1 MLEYL
6 QKIGKALM
14 LPIAVL
20 PAAALLLRLG
30 VLFSGGDA
38 GQGFPGLAVDT
49 PLLAVWKVMA
59 LAGDTVFGALPILF
73 AVGVAVG
80 LTEGSGV
87 AALGGTV
94 GILILNAI
102 NKQGSI
108 SDILNAT
115 PDAAP
120 LKMGVFG
127 GIIIGVVA
135 AWAYNNYKDMKLPS
149 YLGFFAGR
157 RFVPIIT
164 ALASVGVGIVAA
176 VVWPPIGAAIQS
188 FGDAIVTMGAI
199 GLILYGFANRMLLL
213 VGLHHILNTF
223 VWFQLGSFTKADGT
237 VVNGDLNRFF
247 AGDPTAG
254 PFMAGWFVVMMFGL
268 PAAAYAIYQ
277 AADKSE
283 KKATGSIMGS
293 AGFTSFLTGITEP
306 IEFSFAYAA
315 PALFAVH
322 GLLAG
327 VALAICAQLDW
338 VQGFGFSAGLIDYL
352 LNFTLASNA
361 SAGGSTGPLGIL
373 GLGVVFAALYYVLFA
388 AVIKSQNLAT
398 PGRTPVKGKAKGRR

>member
-1 MLEYL
+1 MMEYL

-135 AWAYNNYKDMKLPS
+135 AWAYNNYKDVKLPS

-157 RFVPIIT
+157 RFVPIVT

-176 VVWPPIGAAIQS
+176 VVWPPIGQAIQS

-283 KKATGSIMGS
+283 KKATGSIMAS

-388 AVIKSQNLAT
+388 AVIRTQNLAT
-398 PGRTPVKGKAKGRR
+398 PGRTPVKGKGRR

>member
-1 MLEYL
+1 MFEQL
-6 QKIGKALM
+6 QKVGKALM

-20 PAAALLLRLG
+20 PAAALLLRFG
-30 VLFSGGDA
+30 VLLSGD
-38 GQGFPGLAVDT
+38 L
-49 PLLAVWKVMA
+49 KVADGTALTVIWNMMT
-59 LAGDTVFGALPILF
+59 LAGDAVFGNLALLF

-80 LTEGSGV
+80 LTEGAGV
-87 AALGGTV
+87 AALGAVV
-94 GILILNAI
+94 GYQILAKINGVGSLIDVLNKVESPAKV
-102 NKQGSI
+102 NMS
-108 SDILNAT
+108 
-115 PDAAP
+115 
-120 LKMGVFG
+120 VFG

-135 AWAYNNYKDMKLPS
+135 SWAYNNYKDAKLPS

-157 RFVPIIT
+157 RFVPIVT
-164 ALASVGVGIVAA
+164 AFASLAVAIVAGF
-176 VVWPPIGAAIQS
+176 VWPPIGQLIS
-188 FGDAIVTMGAI
+188 NLGTWIVGAGAI
-199 GLILYGFANRMLLL
+199 GLIIYGLANRMLLL

-223 VWFQLGSFTKADGT
+223 FWFQLGEYTKADGT
-237 VVNGDLNRFF
+237 VVTGDLNRFF

-254 PFMAGWFVVMMFGL
+254 AFMAGWFVVMMFGL

-277 AADKSE
+277 AADKTE
-283 KKATGSIMGS
+283 KKSTGSIMGS

-361 SAGGSTGPLGIL
+361 STGGSTGPLGIL
-373 GLGVVFAALYYVLFA
+373 GLGVVFAAIYYVMFA
-388 AVIKSQNLAT
+388 HVIRTQNLAT
-398 PGRTPVKGKAKGRR
+398 PGRTPVKKGRR

>member
-1 MLEYL
+1 
-6 QKIGKALM
+6 M

-38 GQGFPGLAVDT
+38 GQGFAGIATDT

-80 LTEGSGV
+80 LTEGAGV
-87 AALGGTV
+87 AALGATT

-102 NKQGSI
+102 NAKGSI
-108 SDILNAT
+108 SDILNST

-127 GIIIGVVA
+127 GIVIGVVA
-135 AWAYNNYKDMKLPS
+135 AWAYNNFKDVKLPS

-157 RFVPIIT
+157 RFVPIVT
-164 ALASVGVGIVAA
+164 AFSSVVVGIVAA
-176 VVWPPIGAAIQS
+176 VIWPPIGQVIQN
-188 FGDAIVTMGAI
+188 FGTAIVGMGAI
-199 GLILYGFANRMLLL
+199 GLILYGLANRMLLL
-213 VGLHHILNTF
+213 VGLHHILNTYF
-223 VWFQLGSFTKADGT
+223 WFQYGDFTKADGT
-237 VVNGDLNRFF
+237 VVHGDLTRFF
-247 AGDPTAG
+247 AGDHTAG
-254 PFMAGWFVVMMFGL
+254 IFMAGWFVVMMFGL
-268 PAAAYAIYQ
+268 PAAAYAIYN
-277 AADKSE
+277 AADSKEKSS
-283 KKATGSIMGS
+283 TGSIMAS

-338 VQGFGFSAGLIDYL
+338 MQGFGFSAGLIDYL
-352 LNFTLASNA
+352 LNFTLAKSA
-361 SAGGSTGPLGIL
+361 SSSDFGPIGIL
-373 GLGVVFAALYYVLFA
+373 GLGVVFAALYYVLFT
-388 AVIKSQNLAT
+388 AVIKAQNLAT
-398 PGRTPVKGKAKGRR
+398 PGRTPVSSRKSR

>member
-157 RFVPIIT
+157 RFVPIVT

-176 VVWPPIGAAIQS
+176 VVWPPIGQAIQS

-352 LNFTLASNA
+352 LNFTLASSA

-388 AVIKSQNLAT
+388 AVIRTQNLAT
-398 PGRTPVKGKAKGRR
+398 PGRTPVKGKGRR

>member
-1 MLEYL
+1 MLQYL

-38 GQGFPGLAVDT
+38 GQGFAGIAVDT
-49 PLLAVWKVMA
+49 PLLAVWKIMA
-59 LAGDTVFGALPILF
+59 LAGDTVFGSLPLLF

-80 LTEGSGV
+80 LTEGAGV
-87 AALGGTV
+87 AALGAAV
-94 GILILNAI
+94 GYQILNAI
-102 NKQGSI
+102 NKKGSI
-108 SDILNAT
+108 SEILDGSAT
-115 PDAAP
+115 PTV
-120 LKMGVFG
+120 LNMGVFG
-127 GIIIGVVA
+127 GILIGVIA
-135 AWAYNNYKDMKLPS
+135 AWAYNNYKDTKLPS

-157 RFVPIIT
+157 RFVPIVT
-164 ALASVGVGIVAA
+164 ALTSVVAGIAA
-176 VVWPPIGAAIQS
+176 AIVWPPIGQAIAD

-199 GLILYGFANRMLLL
+199 GLVLYGIANRLLL
-213 VGLHHILNTF
+213 LFGLHHILNTF
-223 VWFQLGSFTKADGT
+223 VWFNLGSFTKADGT

-247 AGDPTAG
+247 AGDPAAG
-254 PFMAGWFVVMMFGL
+254 AFMAGFFVVMMFGL
-268 PAAAYAIYQ
+268 PAAAYAMYQ

-315 PALFAVH
+315 PLLYAVH
-322 GLLAG
+322 AVLTG
-327 VALAICAQLDW
+327 VALAICFQLDW
-338 VQGFGFSAGLIDYL
+338 VQGFGFSAGFIDYA

-361 SAGGSTGPLGIL
+361 STGGSMGPIGIAGL
-373 GLGVVFAALYYVLFA
+373 GLVFAAIYYVLFA
-388 AVIKSQNLAT
+388 AAIRTQNLAT
-398 PGRTPVKGKAKGRR
+398 PGRTPVKAKGRR

>member
-1 MLEYL
+1 MLDQL

-20 PAAALLLRLG
+20 PAAALLLRFG
-30 VLFSGGDA
+30 VLLSGDLKVADGTALTVVWNVMTIAGDA
-38 GQGFPGLAVDT
+38 
-49 PLLAVWKVMA
+49 
-59 LAGDTVFGALPILF
+59 VFGNLALLF
-73 AVGVAVG
+73 AIGVAVG
-80 LTEGSGV
+80 LTEGAGV
-87 AALGGTV
+87 AALGAAV
-94 GILILNAI
+94 GYQILAKINGVGSLIDVLN
-102 NKQGSI
+102 KVE
-108 SDILNAT
+108 T
-115 PDAAP
+115 PA
-120 LKMGVFG
+120 KVNMSVFG
-127 GIIIGVVA
+127 GILIGVIA
-135 AWAYNNYKDMKLPS
+135 AWAYNNYKDVKLPS

-157 RFVPIIT
+157 RFVPIVT
-164 ALASVGVGIVAA
+164 AFASVAAGIVAGF
-176 VVWPPIGAAIQS
+176 VWPPIGQAIQS

-254 PFMAGWFVVMMFGL
+254 AFMAGWFVVMMFGL
-268 PAAAYAIYQ
+268 PAAALAIYR
-277 AADKSE
+277 AADKKEQS
-283 KKATGSIMGS
+283 ATGSIMAS

-315 PALFAVH
+315 PVLFAVH

-338 VQGFGFSAGLIDYL
+338 VQGFGFSAGLIDYA

-361 SAGGSTGPLGIL
+361 STGGNMGPIGIL
-373 GLGVVFAALYYVLFA
+373 GLGVVFAFLYYFLFT
-388 AVIKSQNLAT
+388 AVIKSQNVAT
-398 PGRTPVKGKAKGRR
+398 PGRTPEAKSKRR

>member
-1 MLEYL
+1 MGMFEQL

-20 PAAALLLRLG
+20 PAAALLLRFG
-30 VLFSGGDA
+30 VLLSSDLKVADGTALTVVWNVMTIAGDA
-38 GQGFPGLAVDT
+38 
-49 PLLAVWKVMA
+49 
-59 LAGDTVFGALPILF
+59 VFGNLALLF
-73 AVGVAVG
+73 AIGVAVG
-80 LTEGSGV
+80 LTEGAGV
-87 AALGGTV
+87 AALGAAV
-94 GILILNAI
+94 GYQILAKINGVGSLIDVLNKAE
-102 NKQGSI
+102 
-108 SDILNAT
+108 
-115 PDAAP
+115 AP
-120 LKMGVFG
+120 AKVNMSVFG
-127 GIIIGVVA
+127 GILIGVIA
-135 AWAYNNYKDMKLPS
+135 AWAYNNYKDTKLPS

-157 RFVPIIT
+157 RFVPIVT
-164 ALASVGVGIVAA
+164 AFASVAAGIVAGF
-176 VVWPPIGAAIQS
+176 VWPPIGAAIQS

-223 VWFQLGSFTKADGT
+223 VWFQLGSFTKSDGT
-237 VVNGDLNRFF
+237 VVTGDLNRFF

-283 KKATGSIMGS
+283 KKATGSIMAS

-315 PALFAVH
+315 PVLFAIH

-373 GLGVVFAALYYVLFA
+373 GLGVVFAAIYYVLFA
-388 AVIKSQNLAT
+388 AAIRTQNLAT
-398 PGRTPVKGKAKGRR
+398 PGRTPVKAKGRR

>member
-1 MLEYL
+1 
-6 QKIGKALM
+6 
-14 LPIAVL
+14 
-20 PAAALLLRLG
+20 
-30 VLFSGGDA
+30 
-38 GQGFPGLAVDT
+38 
-49 PLLAVWKVMA
+49 
-59 LAGDTVFGALPILF
+59 
-73 AVGVAVG
+73 
-80 LTEGSGV
+80 V
-87 AALGGTV
+87 AALGAAV
-94 GILILNAI
+94 GYQILAKINGVGSLIDVLN
-102 NKQGSI
+102 KVE
-108 SDILNAT
+108 
-115 PDAAP
+115 AP
-120 LKMGVFG
+120 AKVNMSVFG
-127 GIIIGVVA
+127 GILIGVIA

-157 RFVPIIT
+157 RFVPIVT
-164 ALASVGVGIVAA
+164 AFASVVAGLVA
-176 VVWPPIGAAIQS
+176 GFIWPPIGAAIQE
-188 FGDAIVTMGAI
+188 FGNLIVTMGGI
-199 GLILYGFANRMLLL
+199 GLVLYGFANRMLLL

-237 VVNGDLNRFF
+237 VVTGDLNRFF

-283 KKATGSIMGS
+283 KKSTGSIMGS

-315 PALFAVH
+315 PVLFAIH

-352 LNFTLASNA
+352 LNFTLASAA

-373 GLGVVFAALYYVLFA
+373 GLGVVFAAIYYVLFA
-388 AVIKSQNLAT
+388 AAIRTQNLAT
-398 PGRTPVKGKAKGRR
+398 PGRTPVKAKGRR

>member
-1 MLEYL
+1 
-6 QKIGKALM
+6 
-14 LPIAVL
+14 VL

-38 GQGFPGLAVDT
+38 GQGFAGLATDT
-49 PLLAVWKVMA
+49 PLLAVWKIMA
-59 LAGDTVFGALPILF
+59 LAGDTVFGSLPILF

-127 GIIIGVVA
+127 GIVIGVVA
-135 AWAYNNYKDMKLPS
+135 AWAYNNYKDAKLPS

-157 RFVPIIT
+157 RFVPIVT

-176 VVWPPIGAAIQS
+176 VVWPPIGQAIQS

-352 LNFTLASNA
+352 LNFTLASSA

-398 PGRTPVKGKAKGRR
+398 PGRTPVKGKGRR

>member
-1 MLEYL
+1 MFEQL

-20 PAAALLLRLG
+20 PAAALLLRFG
-30 VLFSGGDA
+30 VLLSGDLKVADGTALTVVWNVMTIAGDA
-38 GQGFPGLAVDT
+38 
-49 PLLAVWKVMA
+49 
-59 LAGDTVFGALPILF
+59 VFGNLALLF
-73 AVGVAVG
+73 AIGVAVG
-80 LTEGSGV
+80 LTEGAGV
-87 AALGGTV
+87 AALGAAV
-94 GILILNAI
+94 GYQILAKINGVGSLIDVLNKAE
-102 NKQGSI
+102 
-108 SDILNAT
+108 
-115 PDAAP
+115 AP
-120 LKMGVFG
+120 AKVNMSVFG
-127 GIIIGVVA
+127 GILIGVIA
-135 AWAYNNYKDMKLPS
+135 AWAYNNYKDQKLPS

-157 RFVPIIT
+157 RFVPIVT
-164 ALASVGVGIVAA
+164 AFASVAAGIVAGF
-176 VVWPPIGAAIQS
+176 VWPPIGAAIQS

-223 VWFQLGSFTKADGT
+223 VWFQLGSYTKADGT
-237 VVNGDLNRFF
+237 VVTGDLNRFF

-315 PALFAVH
+315 PVLFTIH

-327 VALAICAQLDW
+327 VALAICAQLGW
-338 VQGFGFSAGLIDYL
+338 VQGFGFSAGLID
-352 LNFTLASNA
+352 
-361 SAGGSTGPLGIL
+361 
-373 GLGVVFAALYYVLFA
+373 
-388 AVIKSQNLAT
+388 
-398 PGRTPVKGKAKGRR
+398 

>member
-157 RFVPIIT
+157 RFVPIVT

-176 VVWPPIGAAIQS
+176 VVWPPIGQAIQS

-388 AVIKSQNLAT
+388 AVIRTQNLAT
-398 PGRTPVKGKAKGRR
+398 PGRTPVKGKGRR

>member
-1 MLEYL
+1 MLEYM

-135 AWAYNNYKDMKLPS
+135 AWAYNNYKDKKLPS

-157 RFVPIIT
+157 RFVPIVT

-176 VVWPPIGAAIQS
+176 VVWPPIGQAIQS

-283 KKATGSIMGS
+283 KKSTGSIMAS

-352 LNFTLASNA
+352 LNFTLASSA

-398 PGRTPVKGKAKGRR
+398 PGRTPVKGKGRR

>member
-135 AWAYNNYKDMKLPS
+135 AWAYNNYKDKKLPS

-157 RFVPIIT
+157 RFVPIVT

-176 VVWPPIGAAIQS
+176 VVWPPIGQAIQS

-352 LNFTLASNA
+352 LNFTLASSA

-398 PGRTPVKGKAKGRR
+398 PGRTPVKGKGRR

>member
-1 MLEYL
+1 MLEYM

-176 VVWPPIGAAIQS
+176 VVWPPIGQAIQS

-283 KKATGSIMGS
+283 KKSTGSIMGS

-388 AVIKSQNLAT
+388 AVIRTQNLAT
-398 PGRTPVKGKAKGRR
+398 PGRTPVKGKGRR

>member
-1 MLEYL
+1 MGIFEQL

-20 PAAALLLRLG
+20 PAAALLLRFG
-30 VLFSGGDA
+30 VLLSGDLKVADGTALTVVWNVMTIAGDA
-38 GQGFPGLAVDT
+38 
-49 PLLAVWKVMA
+49 
-59 LAGDTVFGALPILF
+59 VFGNLALLF
-73 AVGVAVG
+73 AIGVAVG
-80 LTEGSGV
+80 LTEGAGV
-87 AALGGTV
+87 AALGAAV
-94 GILILNAI
+94 GYQILAKINGVGSLIDVLNKAE
-102 NKQGSI
+102 
-108 SDILNAT
+108 
-115 PDAAP
+115 AP
-120 LKMGVFG
+120 AKVNMSVFG
-127 GIIIGVVA
+127 GILIGVIA
-135 AWAYNNYKDMKLPS
+135 AWAYNNYKDQKLPS

-157 RFVPIIT
+157 RFVPIVT
-164 ALASVGVGIVAA
+164 AFASVAAGIVAGF
-176 VVWPPIGAAIQS
+176 VWPPIGAAIQS
-188 FGDAIVTMGAI
+188 FVDAIVTMGAI

-223 VWFQLGSFTKADGT
+223 VWFQLGSYTKADGT
-237 VVNGDLNRFF
+237 VVTGDLNRFF

-315 PALFAVH
+315 PVLFAIH

-338 VQGFGFSAGLIDYL
+338 VQGFGFSAGLSDYL

-373 GLGVVFAALYYVLFA
+373 GL
-388 AVIKSQNLAT
+388 
-398 PGRTPVKGKAKGRR
+398 

>member
-1 MLEYL
+1 MLEYM

-38 GQGFPGLAVDT
+38 GQGFAGLATDT

-176 VVWPPIGAAIQS
+176 VVWPPIGQAIQS

-352 LNFTLASNA
+352 LNFTLASSA

-388 AVIKSQNLAT
+388 AVIKTQNLAT
-398 PGRTPVKGKAKGRR
+398 PGRTPVKGKGRR